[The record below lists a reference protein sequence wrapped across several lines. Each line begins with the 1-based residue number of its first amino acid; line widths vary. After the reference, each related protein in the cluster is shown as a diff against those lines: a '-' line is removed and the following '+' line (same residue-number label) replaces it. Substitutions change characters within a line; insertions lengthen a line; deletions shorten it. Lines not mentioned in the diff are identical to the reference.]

1 MEKKL
6 QNKNYSIKEEDFNY
20 INESKKI
27 SRRDLIAC
35 SLLFLGAGI
44 LAAYEHINKTKR
56 ENELKE
62 AGIELSKYYL
72 YSKQKLPYESF
83 KLFDKYLYPR
93 VQEIKISNLII
104 EPTLTKKENV
114 YYPKQSYEKMHNLL
128 PYLLGAEIIGISIY
142 VLPKD
147 ELVRMTVNKN
157 SALMPYLSDP
167 NMVVEQFKLLKL
179 LLEGKGAEIDIKIL
193 QKHERDI
200 KLLTGYKLSEIDN
213 QMARAFMTY
222 LSNYHGYQLH

>member
-6 QNKNYSIKEEDFNY
+6 QNKNYSIKEDFDY
-20 INESKKI
+20 IDEPEKI
-27 SRRDLIAC
+27 SRRALIGY
-35 SLLFLGAGI
+35 SLIFLGAGI
-44 LAAYEHINKTKR
+44 LAEYGYIKKTKI
-56 ENELKE
+56 ENELKKL
-62 AGIELSKYYL
+62 GIELSKYYI
-72 YSKQKLPYESF
+72 YSKQKLPYEGF

-93 VQEIKISNLII
+93 AQEIKISNLII
-104 EPTLTKKENV
+104 EPTLAKKENV
-114 YYPKQSYEKMHNLL
+114 YYPKQNYEKMQNVL
-128 PYLLGAEIIGISIY
+128 PYLLGAEIMGISIY

-157 SALMPYLSDP
+157 SALIPYLSDP
-167 NMVVEQFKLLKL
+167 YMVAEQFKLLKL

-213 QMARAFMTY
+213 QIARAFMAY
-222 LSNYHGYQLH
+222 LSHYHGYQLH